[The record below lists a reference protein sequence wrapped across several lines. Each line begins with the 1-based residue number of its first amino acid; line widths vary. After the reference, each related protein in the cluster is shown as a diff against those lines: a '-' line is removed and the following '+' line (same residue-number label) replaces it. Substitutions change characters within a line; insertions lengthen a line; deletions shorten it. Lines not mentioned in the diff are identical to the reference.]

1 MNNLEK
7 QHYKMYKAG
16 KHWMFATV
24 TTLTL
29 TGGIWLG
36 QQTIQADTTEANLA
50 VATSDEATK
59 STTDAEPA
67 PVNEPATGQQSTATA
82 AQSMTDTTPAS
93 TKADAGD
100 ANLSNTPP
108 QQAESEQPA
117 VSTQETNQL
126 PATNDA
132 NATKPSP
139 DQASAEPTATVHDEK
154 PTEAATETT
163 PAPSAATS
171 PVVSLA
177 ATPSEPTTGTW
188 GTAHWTF
195 DGETLT
201 FDQGGVLGS
210 GLNRGEIDNFRDQVK
225 YINFAAKVEAPQDSS
240 KLLANFSNLIKFDNM
255 HNLNTSQVTNM
266 YGMFSNNISLES
278 LDLSTFDTQKVTTMQ
293 YMFRDVRKV
302 TSLDLSSFNTSKVV
316 SMRSMFGV
324 MSSLI
329 SVNVSSFDTS
339 NVVDMSGM
347 FFVNNSL
354 ETLDLSNFNTSRVT
368 TMQEMFWSDYSLKKL
383 DLSNFDSTRAI
394 RQSMFSGTSSLSQLR
409 IGVNT
414 DLSNSSLATPF
425 VTKTFE
431 YDGQLRKVAYSNWV
445 NMDSPSY
452 QTSET
457 PTNSFPGNWVWNYG
471 LANQQSITG
480 QDVKIYT
487 GATVS
492 NDPATYGAK
501 ATDKDGN
508 ELPVTVDT
516 SQVDNQ
522 KPGTYDVTLSTSD
535 GQKKVVQVTVLQNQQ
550 SITGQ
555 DVKIYT
561 GEAVSNDPATYGA
574 KATDKDG
581 NEIPVTVDTS
591 QVDNQKPGTYDVT
604 LTTADGQTK
613 IVQVTV
619 LANQQSIT
627 GQDVKI
633 YTGE

>member
-29 TGGIWLG
+29 TGGIWFG
-36 QQTIQADTTEANLA
+36 QQTIQADTTEANSA
-50 VATSDEATK
+50 IATSDEATK

-67 PVNEPATGQQSTATA
+67 PVNEPATEQQSTATA

-117 VSTQETNQL
+117 ASTQETNQL

-139 DQASAEPTATVHDEK
+139 EQASAEPTATVHDEK
-154 PTEAATETT
+154 PTEVATETT

-266 YGMFSNNISLES
+266 YGMFLSNISLES
-278 LDLSTFDTQKVTTMQ
+278 LDLSTFDTQKVTTMES
-293 YMFRDVRKV
+293 MFRDVRKV
-302 TSLDLSSFNTSKVV
+302 TSLDLSSFNTSKVI
-316 SMRSMFGV
+316 SMSSMFGL
-324 MSSLI
+324 MSSLT

-354 ETLDLSNFNTSRVT
+354 ETLDLSNFNTNRVT
-368 TMQEMFWSDYSLKKL
+368 TMQEMFWGDYSLKKL

-394 RQSMFSGTSSLSQLR
+394 RQSMFSRTSSLSQLR

-425 VTKTFE
+425 VNETFE

-480 QDVKIYT
+480 HDVQIYT

-492 NDPATYGAK
+492 NDPATYGA
-501 ATDKDGN
+501 
-508 ELPVTVDT
+508 
-516 SQVDNQ
+516 
-522 KPGTYDVTLSTSD
+522 
-535 GQKKVVQVTVLQNQQ
+535 
-550 SITGQ
+550 
-555 DVKIYT
+555 
-561 GEAVSNDPATYGA
+561 
-574 KATDKDG
+574 
-581 NEIPVTVDTS
+581 
-591 QVDNQKPGTYDVT
+591 
-604 LTTADGQTK
+604 
-613 IVQVTV
+613 
-619 LANQQSIT
+619 
-627 GQDVKI
+627 
-633 YTGE
+633 